1 MITTL
6 GNAVAGGYVAGV
18 FDVRRLVVLQEVV
31 RCGSLS
37 AAATALSYT
46 TSAVSQQITALERDI
61 GSTLLVRSP
70 TGVRPTAAGTRLL
83 EHAETILAAIRTA
96 ERDLQHLATAHPGV
110 VRVASFASAAGTILP
125 RAIARFRALCPG
137 VGVELVSA
145 DPEEGVELLTSGGAD
160 AAVITEVPGEAPEF
174 PGVHSVPVYD
184 DEFFVVL
191 PAGHR
196 LAARAEVPFAA
207 LAREQWIVSTESGAC
222 PDVRVFQRACR
233 SAGFIPSVTFRTEDY
248 STVQGLVAANLGVS
262 LVPSL
267 AAAGARTDV
276 ALRRVAG
283 RQPVRRIALAT
294 ADRPADGTALAT
306 FVSLVR
312 EASARISADA
322 VYSVPERPFSVA

>member
-1 MITTL
+1 M
-6 GNAVAGGYVAGV
+6 

-37 AAATALSYT
+37 AAAASLTYT

-70 TGVRPTAAGTRLL
+70 TGARPTAAGIRLR
-83 EHAETILAAIRTA
+83 EHAGTILGAITDA
-96 ERDLQHLATAHPGV
+96 EHDLQRLANAQPGV
-110 VRVASFASAAGTILP
+110 VRVASFASAAATILP
-125 RAIARFRALCPG
+125 RAIARFRVLCPG
-137 VGVELVSA
+137 VEVELVSA
-145 DPEEGVELLTSGGAD
+145 DPEEGVGLLTNSGAD

-174 PGVHSVPVYD
+174 PRVHSVPVYD

-191 PAGHR
+191 PVGHR
-196 LAARAEVPFAA
+196 LASTVEVPFSA
-207 LAREQWIVSTESGAC
+207 LAREQWIVSTETGTC
-222 PDVRVFQRACR
+222 PDVRVFKRACR

-283 RQPVRRIALAT
+283 RRPVRRIAVAT
-294 ADRPADGTALAT
+294 AGPPGDGTPLAT
-306 FVSLVR
+306 FLTLVR

-322 VYSVPERPFSVA
+322 VYSIPERPFSVA

>member
-1 MITTL
+1 M
-6 GNAVAGGYVAGV
+6 

-37 AAATALSYT
+37 AAAVTLSYT

-83 EHAETILAAIRTA
+83 DHAETILGAIATA
-96 ERDLQHLATAHPGV
+96 ERDLQRLGTARPDV
-110 VRVASFASAAGTILP
+110 VRVASFASAAATILP
-125 RAIARFRALCPG
+125 RAIARFRVLCPG
-137 VGVELVSA
+137 VDVELVSA
-145 DPEEGVELLTSGGAD
+145 DPEEGVELLTKGGAD

-191 PAGHR
+191 PSAHR
-196 LAARAEVPFAA
+196 LASTVELPFAA
-207 LAREQWIVSTESGAC
+207 LSRERWIVSTETGTC

-233 SAGFIPSVTFRTEDY
+233 SAGFVPSVTFRNNDY

-267 AAAGARTDV
+267 AAVGSRTDV

-283 RQPVRRIALAT
+283 RRPVRRIALAT
-294 ADRPADGTALAT
+294 ADPPVDGAPLAK